1 MNDIYLSYKESRD
14 SSDHLEHHGIKGMK
28 WGVRRFQ
35 NLDGTRIG
43 AKKRKPKKEP
53 EPERKA
59 VHPKFKEKAN
69 TLDDDELNKRIKRME
84 NELKYNKQQDLL
96 YPDKKRERRERIK
109 KAMQDAISESVK
121 EVVKSAATTL
131 GKRAINALFGIDNDN
146 GGGKKKGSNQN
157 NQQQN
162 NQQQNQQQNNQQNQ
176 QNQQQNNQQQ
186 NQQGG
191 RRRKRRRGSNP

>member
-1 MNDIYLSYKESRD
+1 MNDIYSAYKLSRESE
-14 SSDHLEHHGIKGMK
+14 DHLEHHGIKGQK

-35 NLDGTRIG
+35 NPDGTRIG

-59 VHPKFKEKAN
+59 IHPKYKEKAD

-131 GKRAINALFGIDNDN
+131 GKRAINALLGIDNDN
-146 GGGKKKGSNQN
+146 GGKKKGGNQN
-157 NQQQN
+157 NQQS
-162 NQQQNQQQNNQQNQ
+162 Q